1 MALPTN
7 KFAYLGLVL
16 VFVLLWSS
24 AFAAGKIAM
33 QVSPPMLFLG
43 VRFLLA
49 GLLMVGFAV
58 IIGSY
63 RPVGAKGW
71 FRLSVLGILNQA
83 GYQGLAW
90 IAMGSVS
97 SALTAIII
105 SMNPIVI
112 ALLAVPMLGE
122 RLSLRRVLGLALG
135 IVGVVIVLSSRITV
149 SGEDL
154 GGTLILAV
162 SLAAMSLGTVLFKIW
177 KIDVPLSVNI
187 GGQFISA
194 GVLML
199 GVGLVT
205 EDLDQIVWGT
215 HLALAM
221 AYIVLVVSICG
232 VGLWFYLLSHGS
244 ASDASAL
251 HFLMP
256 PFGLMFGW
264 VLLSEPVVMGDMIG
278 IAPIAIGIWLAT
290 HKRKQLTSL

>member
-16 VFVLLWSS
+16 AFVLLWSS

-49 GLLMVGFAV
+49 GLLMIGFAV

>member
-49 GLLMVGFAV
+49 GLLMIGFAV

-215 HLALAM
+215 HLVLAM

>member
-199 GVGLVT
+199 GVGSVT